1 MGTPDFAIPT
11 LMALIL
17 QGHHLLAVVTQP
29 DRPKGRGKKMIP
41 TPVKRLALE
50 HNFPVLQPEKASDR
64 QFCEQLR
71 EMNPDLIIVVAFGQ
85 ILRKNVLD
93 IPRWGAINIHSSL
106 LPKYRGAAP
115 IQWALL
121 KDEEKTGLTIMRMD
135 EGLDTGAI
143 LFQEEVPI
151 LKDETAGH
159 LHDRL
164 AQTAGDL
171 IITSL
176 QEMHRGAF
184 EEQPQDDTDATYAPK
199 IDKSM
204 IHIDW
209 NQPAAKIS
217 ALIRALDPVPG
228 ARTTLEG
235 REVKLFS
242 SRVMIEGEQTGDP
255 TEGRGVRA
263 RHGQT
268 GDPTEGR
275 GVRAKHGQTENPGM
289 VLSNKEKALF
299 VKTAHGAVG
308 IGEIQAPGK
317 KRMPVADFL
326 RGFPMPEKTT
336 LGE

>member
-1 MGTPDFAIPT
+1 MGTPDFATPT
-11 LMALIL
+11 LRALIL
-17 QGHHLLAVVTQP
+17 QGHQLLGVVTQP

-50 HNFPVLQPEKASDR
+50 HDLPVLQPEKASDR
-64 QFCEQLR
+64 QFSEQVR

-85 ILRKNVLD
+85 ILRKNLLD
-93 IPRWGAINIHSSL
+93 IPGWGAINIHASL

-115 IQWALL
+115 IQWAIFQ
-121 KDEEKTGLTIMRMD
+121 DEKKTGLTIMRMD

-143 LFQEEVPI
+143 LFQKEVPI

-176 QEMHRGAF
+176 QKMHQGAV
-184 EEQPQDDTDATYAPK
+184 EEQSQDDSAATYAPK
-199 IDKSM
+199 IEKTM

-209 NQPAAKIS
+209 NQPAPKIS

-235 REVKLFS
+235 KEVKLFS
-242 SRVMIEGEQTGDP
+242 SWVMANG
-255 TEGRGVRA
+255 
-263 RHGQT
+263 GQT
-268 GDPTEGR
+268 GDP
-275 GVRAKHGQTENPGM
+275 GM
-289 VLSNKEKALF
+289 VLNNNQEAFF

-308 IGEIQAPGK
+308 IGEIQAPGR
-317 KRMPVADFL
+317 KRMPVADFM
-326 RGFPMPEKTT
+326 RGFPLSEKTI
-336 LGE
+336 LGK

>member
-1 MGTPDFAIPT
+1 MSSPIKNTVPSHPRIVFMGTPDFAIPT

-50 HNFPVLQPEKASDR
+50 HNLPVLQPEKASDR

-93 IPRWGAINIHSSL
+93 IPKWGAINIHSSL

-115 IQWALL
+115 IQWALFQ
-121 KDEEKTGLTIMRMD
+121 DEEKTGLTIMRMD

-143 LFQEEVPI
+143 LFQKEVPI

-204 IHIDW
+204 THIDW

-235 REVKLFS
+235 KEVKLFS
-242 SRVMIEGEQTGDP
+242 SWVMLEGEQPGD
-255 TEGRGVRA
+255 
-263 RHGQT
+263 
-268 GDPTEGR
+268 
-275 GVRAKHGQTENPGM
+275 PGM
-289 VLSNKEKALF
+289 VLNNNEKALF

-326 RGFPMPEKTT
+326 RGFPLAEKAI